1 MIKHL
6 TETEARDILKR
17 YVNGNSLDKETI
29 LKAERLTRLDIHRL
43 QKRFGPIRKMSPEAR
58 ELEKINNVLKDKNI
72 IISNIN
78 GVYHAKDR
86 SSIR

>member
-17 YVNGNSLDKETI
+17 YVNGNTLDKETI
-29 LKAERLTRLDIHRL
+29 LKAEHLSRLDIHRM
-43 QKRFGPIRKMSPEAR
+43 QKRFGPIRKMTAEER
-58 ELEKINNVLKDKNI
+58 ELEKINKALKDKNI